1 MCVIP
6 GVIMTLK
13 DEAGLDF
20 NNMMTCV
27 FPDKNLKALD
37 PKAQADTTISNISD
51 IFKQHEDRSI
61 STAAV
66 NQTISITGGPSV
78 DDMDNPYFR
87 SKQQCKR
94 PGLAGLLGMTIEQPQ
109 FGCFPDL
116 TQKIDMEMSEIKES
130 LVEEY
135 EEITQQIVS
144 DMSLKATGGK
154 PVDSST
160 TDDQKDANKFI
171 QDQIDETEE
180 YVKDLLDKLRV
191 KYSQK
196 DQNTLINDYPLPF
209 GCDCNRKGPAVNQE
223 TKFKMFSQEIYEAVR
238 KRIIDKSIEAGM
250 DIELEGE
257 SSGPGVGRQLLCFFQ
272 ILASTASVLA
282 IFWLVY
288 SIATNKD
295 IIEEDKANAARPGI
309 IGSVVKSKLKMK
321 EQKEGDKLEAGKEKR
336 KEDKEIR
343 KEDRQ
348 DKREQG
354 KKETGEERAKKERER
369 GKKMEEEHARNQK
382 QRDASAAA
390 DRKADAA
397 AEARA
402 AKAASTPQG
411 P

>member
-1 MCVIP
+1 
-6 GVIMTLK
+6 
-13 DEAGLDF
+13 
-20 NNMMTCV
+20 
-27 FPDKNLKALD
+27 
-37 PKAQADTTISNISD
+37 
-51 IFKQHEDRSI
+51 
-61 STAAV
+61 
-66 NQTISITGGPSV
+66 
-78 DDMDNPYFR
+78 
-87 SKQQCKR
+87 
-94 PGLAGLLGMTIEQPQ
+94 GLLGMTIEKKN

-144 DMSLKATGGK
+144 DMSVKATGGK
-154 PVDSST
+154 PVDST
-160 TDDQKDANKFI
+160 TAAEKDAKDFI
-171 QDQIDETEE
+171 QDQTDETEE
-180 YVKDLLDKLRV
+180 YVKDLLNKLRI

-196 DQNTLINDYPLPF
+196 DQNTLINDYKLPF
-209 GCDCNRKGPAVNQE
+209 ACDCNGKGPAVNQE

-250 DIELEGE
+250 EIELEGE

-343 KEDRQ
+343 KEDRKEDKEIRKEDRQ
-348 DKREQG
+348 DKRG
-354 KKETGEERAKKERER
+354 KDAEKEKEWERKFGKYDKEENKREIAKLDARIAARE
-369 GKKMEEEHARNQK
+369 K
-382 QRDASAAA
+382 QR
-390 DRKADAA
+390 
-397 AEARA
+397 
-402 AKAASTPQG
+402 
-411 P
+411 